1 MVRLLIT
8 GGRSFNDK
16 DTIRKWIKNVE
27 ATIGPIE
34 VIIHGANPRG
44 ADKLADELADEL
56 GIPKL
61 RFPADWDEHG
71 KAAGPIR
78 NQRMIDEG
86 RPTYVLAFPDPK
98 SRGTWDM
105 VKKAHTAG
113 LKGKVVAKHGL
124 RLEGGTEHRIIN
136 GVLQLTL
143 S

>member
-86 RPTYVLAFPDPK
+86 RPTVIDMIKNGQIQMILNTPSGQTPRWTESEK
-98 SRGTWDM
+98 SSPTR
-105 VKKAHTAG
+105 
-113 LKGKVVAKHGL
+113 
-124 RLEGGTEHRIIN
+124 
-136 GVLQLTL
+136 
-143 S
+143 